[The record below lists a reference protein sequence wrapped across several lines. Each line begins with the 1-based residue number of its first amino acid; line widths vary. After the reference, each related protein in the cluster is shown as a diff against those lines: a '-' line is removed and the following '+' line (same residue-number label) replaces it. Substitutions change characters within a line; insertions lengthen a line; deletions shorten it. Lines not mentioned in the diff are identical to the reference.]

1 MALQIQ
7 ELEDVLVS
15 NRGRI
20 VWTGSNA
27 ANKKSYSIDNV
38 QHENGYVKLMGRS
51 TRENRFEACFSLGPR
66 FAEPVR
72 RHVFA
77 LFSWYILCCLSTG

>member
-7 ELEDVLVS
+7 ELEDMLVG

-38 QHENGYVKLMGRS
+38 QHENGYVL
-51 TRENRFEACFSLGPR
+51 EVDE
-66 FAEPVR
+66 
-72 RHVFA
+72 
-77 LFSWYILCCLSTG
+77 